1 MNQMEIITTTDL
13 NSIPRVIE
21 WNFED
26 LKTELRSQL
35 EVYKN
40 LTVTADAI
48 KVAKSDRANLNKLKT
63 AVEEHRKEIKRRCL
77 EPYNVFEAQCK
88 ELVGIISEPINAI
101 DEQVKVFE
109 DKEKQDKYDALK
121 AHYDSVVGDM
131 ADTAK
136 LDLIINPKWANKTN
150 KLEDLKGE
158 IEDQIDRVKDELKK
172 LSEQYG
178 DAPYYAAIVNKY
190 KEALNYSAA
199 VVLATNL
206 KFEQEQEERRKKKAE
221 EALKAAQEAQAAEE
235 QRIQQMAVQPEP
247 VPMSEPTVAVQP
259 VQQTA
264 PTVNEPVGMVS
275 FTVKGT
281 RSQIVALREFMKKN
295 GIEYAVIRK

>member
-1 MNQMEIITTTDL
+1 MSQMEIITTTDL
-13 NSIPRVIE
+13 NLIPQVIE

-26 LKTELRSQL
+26 LKTELRTQL

-40 LTVTADAI
+40 LAVTADAI
-48 KVAKSDRANLNKLKT
+48 KAAKSDRANLNKLKT
-63 AVEEHRKEIKRRCL
+63 AVEEYRKDIKRRCL
-77 EPYNVFEAQCK
+77 EPYNAFEAQCK
-88 ELVGIISEPINAI
+88 ELVGIINEPINAI
-101 DEQVKVFE
+101 DEQIRVFE

-136 LDLIINPKWANKTN
+136 FDLIINPKWANKTN

-172 LSEQYG
+172 LADQYS
-178 DAPYYAAIVNKY
+178 DVPYYAAIVSKY

-199 VVLATNL
+199 IVLATSL

-247 VPMSEPTVAVQP
+247 VPMPEPTVAVQP

-264 PTVNEPVGMVS
+264 PIANEPVGMVS

-281 RSQIVALREFMKKN
+281 KSQIVALREFMKKN

>member
-13 NSIPRVIE
+13 NLIPQVIE

-63 AVEEHRKEIKRRCL
+63 AVEEYRKDIKRRCL
-77 EPYNVFEAQCK
+77 EPYNAFEGQCK
-88 ELVGIISEPINAI
+88 ELVNIIDEPINAI
-101 DEQVKVFE
+101 DEQVKAFE

-121 AHYDSVVGDM
+121 AHFDSI
-131 ADTAK
+131 AK
-136 LDLIINPKWANKTN
+136 DDCISLDLILNPKWANKTN
-150 KLEDLKGE
+150 KLNDLKAE
-158 IEDQIDRVKDELKK
+158 IEDQIDRVHDELKK

-199 VVLATNL
+199 IVLATSL

-221 EALKAAQEAQAAEE
+221 EALKVAQAATPQPAPVQSEP
-235 QRIQQMAVQPEP
+235 QPEP
-247 VPMSEPTVAVQP
+247 VAVEQP

-264 PTVNEPVGMVS
+264 PTANEPVGMVS

-281 RSQIVALREFMKKN
+281 KSQIVALSKFMKKN

>member
-1 MNQMEIITTTDL
+1 MNQMEIVTTTDL
-13 NSIPRVIE
+13 GLIPQVIE

-40 LTVTADAI
+40 FTVTADAI

-63 AVEEHRKEIKRRCL
+63 AVEEYRKDIKRRCL
-77 EPYNVFEAQCK
+77 EPYNAFEAQCK
-88 ELVGIISEPINAI
+88 ELVGIINEPINAI

-121 AHYDSVVGDM
+121 AHFDSI
-131 ADTAK
+131 AK
-136 LDLIINPKWANKTN
+136 DDCISLDLILNPKWANKTN
-150 KLEDLKGE
+150 KLDDLKAE
-158 IEDQIDRVKDELKK
+158 IEDQIDRVHDELKK

-199 VVLATNL
+199 IVLATSL

-221 EALKAAQEAQAAEE
+221 EALKAAQAVTPQPAP
-235 QRIQQMAVQPEP
+235 VQPEP
-247 VPMSEPTVAVQP
+247 QPEPVVVEQP

-264 PTVNEPVGMVS
+264 PIVNEPVGTVS

-281 RSQIVALREFMKKN
+281 RAQIIALREFMKKS
-295 GIEYAVIRK
+295 GIQFAVIRK

>member
-109 DKEKQDKYDALK
+109 DKEKQD
-121 AHYDSVVGDM
+121 
-131 ADTAK
+131 TRR
-136 LDLIINPKWANKTN
+136 TT
-150 KLEDLKGE
+150 
-158 IEDQIDRVKDELKK
+158 
-172 LSEQYG
+172 
-178 DAPYYAAIVNKY
+178 
-190 KEALNYSAA
+190 SASA
-199 VVLATNL
+199 SACSNT
-206 KFEQEQEERRKKKAE
+206 
-221 EALKAAQEAQAAEE
+221 
-235 QRIQQMAVQPEP
+235 
-247 VPMSEPTVAVQP
+247 T
-259 VQQTA
+259 T
-264 PTVNEPVGMVS
+264 
-275 FTVKGT
+275 
-281 RSQIVALREFMKKN
+281 
-295 GIEYAVIRK
+295 

>member
-35 EVYKN
+35 EVYTN
-40 LTVTADAI
+40 LAVTADAI
-48 KVAKSDRANLNKLKT
+48 KVAKSDRANLNKKKT
-63 AVEEHRKEIKRRCL
+63 AVEEYRKDIKRRCL
-77 EPYNVFEAQCK
+77 EPYNAFEVQCK
-88 ELVGIISEPINAI
+88 ELVGIINEPINAI

-109 DKEKQDKYDALK
+109 DKEKQSKYDALK
-121 AHYDSVVGDM
+121 AHFDSI
-131 ADTAK
+131 AK
-136 LDLIINPKWANKTN
+136 DDCISLDLILNPKWANKTN
-150 KLEDLKGE
+150 KLDDLKAE
-158 IEDQIDRVKDELKK
+158 IEDQIDRVHDELKK

-247 VPMSEPTVAVQP
+247 APMPEPTVAVQP
-259 VQQTA
+259 VQQT
-264 PTVNEPVGMVS
+264 TSEPVGKIS
-275 FTVKGT
+275 FAAIGT
-281 RSQIVALREFMKKN
+281 RKQLGALVEYMKKN
-295 GIEYAVIRK
+295 GIRYSRI

>member
-13 NSIPRVIE
+13 NLIPQVIE

-63 AVEEHRKEIKRRCL
+63 AVEEYRKDIKRRCL
-77 EPYNVFEAQCK
+77 EPYNAFEGQCK
-88 ELVGIISEPINAI
+88 ELVNIIDEPINAI
-101 DEQVKVFE
+101 DEQVKAFE

-121 AHYDSVVGDM
+121 AHFDSI
-131 ADTAK
+131 AK
-136 LDLIINPKWANKTN
+136 DDCISLDLILNPKWANKTN
-150 KLEDLKGE
+150 KLDDLKAE
-158 IEDQIDRVKDELKK
+158 IEDQIDRVHDELKK
-172 LSEQYG
+172 LADQYH
-178 DAPYYAAIVNKY
+178 DVPYYTAIVNKY

-206 KFEQEQEERRKKKAE
+206 KFEQEQEERKRKKAE
-221 EALKAAQEAQAAEE
+221 EALKAAQKAQAAEE

-247 VPMSEPTVAVQP
+247 VPMSEPTVAVEQP

-264 PTVNEPVGMVS
+264 PTANEPVGMAS

-281 RSQIVALREFMKKN
+281 KSQIVALREFMKKN